1 LNLISVEEPRRRS
14 SRKPIAIIVGAIVAM
29 IVVAFV
35 GIQFSTTSD
44 GSGDEGAGPTSVNDS
59 QVTIDIQGYAYHP
72 SNISVPR
79 GAKVTWLN
87 DDNQDHTA
95 TEKDNGSWNTQ
106 IVHNGQSETIEFDS
120 PGTFAY
126 YCTIH
131 PYMVGTL
138 TVR

>member
-1 LNLISVEEPRRRS
+1 MEEPEPRRS
-14 SRKPIAIIVGAIVAM
+14 SRKPIAIVVGAIVAM
-29 IVVAFV
+29 IVVAFI
-35 GIQFSTTSD
+35 GIQFSTTND
-44 GSGDEGAGPTSVNDS
+44 DSGDASAGPTSVNDS
-59 QVTIDIQGYAYHP
+59 QVTIDIQGYAYRP

-79 GAKVTWLN
+79 GAQVTWLN

-95 TEKDNGSWNTQ
+95 TGKDDASWDTQ
-106 IVHNGQSETIEFDS
+106 IIHNGLSKTIELDS
-120 PGTFAY
+120 PGTFTY